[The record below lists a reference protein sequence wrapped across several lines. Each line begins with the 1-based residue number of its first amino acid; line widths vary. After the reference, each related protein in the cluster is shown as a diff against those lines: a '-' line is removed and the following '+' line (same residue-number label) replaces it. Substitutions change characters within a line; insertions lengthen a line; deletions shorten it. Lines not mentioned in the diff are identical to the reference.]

1 MSRKSKYQLAFK
13 LKGQQAEAFDME
25 NVIDNV
31 WTPAEVAQICI
42 NNREDKALDMTMIYE
57 RKTCM

>member
-1 MSRKSKYQLAFK
+1 
-13 LKGQQAEAFDME
+13 ME

-42 NNREDKALDMTMIYE
+42 NNLEDKGLAMTMIYE